1 MVKNSYFGRILIKIL
16 FLAIIGGAVTACKEK
31 TEIVEQVRSLKTI
44 TVSEPATG
52 QIRKFSGIVRATDS
66 SNLSFEVS
74 GRVETV
80 HVDVGSRVGKGQL
93 LAVLDKE
100 PYRLD
105 VDAARA
111 ELEKAKANVVN
122 TKEEYDRQE
131 RVYSQGAGA
140 KSKLEQAKYNYDAA
154 RSQVNYQMAK
164 LNLAKRNL
172 SKTMLTSP
180 YDGYIA
186 WRSVDPHEEIKVGQ
200 KVFAIDAKGT
210 LEVDLAVPETTI
222 NRVHIGTPS
231 TVRFPTMPDHSV
243 KGRISDI
250 GSAAVK
256 SNAFP
261 VKVGLIEPPA
271 NINPGMTAEV
281 SLVLKDDSQIAG
293 YLVPLQAILPAK
305 EVGQGYA
312 FVYDPKTS
320 TVRKTPVQTLG
331 AEQNMTIISEGL
343 SAGDIIAVAGVSFLA
358 DGMKVKLME
367 H

>member
-1 MVKNSYFGRILIKIL
+1 MFNNSYFDRFLIKIL
-16 FLAIIGGAVTACKEK
+16 FLVILGVAVTACKEK
-31 TEIVEQVRSLKTI
+31 PEIVEEVRALKTI
-44 TVSEPATG
+44 TVSQLATG

-74 GRVETV
+74 GNVETV
-80 HVDVGSRVGKGQL
+80 LVDIGDRIQKGQL

-100 PYRLD
+100 PYGLD
-105 VDAARA
+105 VDAAQA
-111 ELEKAKANVVN
+111 ELVAAKAKVVN

-140 KSKLEQAKYNYDAA
+140 KGKLEQAKYNYDAA
-154 RSQVNYQMAK
+154 RSQVDYQIAK

-180 YDGYIA
+180 YEGYIA
-186 WRSVDPHEEIKVGQ
+186 WRSVDPHEAIKVGQ
-200 KVFAIDAKGT
+200 KVFAIDAKGA
-210 LEVDLAVPETTI
+210 LNVELAVPETTI
-222 NRVHIGTPS
+222 HRLHLGTPT
-231 TVRFPTMPDHSV
+231 TVKFPTFPTHSV
-243 KGRISDI
+243 EGRISDI

-261 VKVGLIEPPA
+261 VKVALIEPPV

-281 SLVLKDDSQIAG
+281 SLVLEDESQVSG
-293 YLVPLQAILPAK
+293 YRVPIQAILPGEEAR
-305 EVGQGYA
+305 QGYV
-312 FVYDPKTS
+312 FVYNPKTS
-320 TVRKTPVQTLG
+320 IVRKMPIQTFRE
-331 AEQNMTIISEGL
+331 EQNMTIVTEGL

>member
-74 GRVETV
+74 GSVETV

-105 VDAARA
+105 VDAAQA

>member
-1 MVKNSYFGRILIKIL
+1 
-16 FLAIIGGAVTACKEK
+16 
-31 TEIVEQVRSLKTI
+31 
-44 TVSEPATG
+44 
-52 QIRKFSGIVRATDS
+52 
-66 SNLSFEVS
+66 
-74 GRVETV
+74 
-80 HVDVGSRVGKGQL
+80 
-93 LAVLDKE
+93 
-100 PYRLD
+100 
-105 VDAARA
+105 
-111 ELEKAKANVVN
+111 
-122 TKEEYDRQE
+122 
-131 RVYSQGAGA
+131 
-140 KSKLEQAKYNYDAA
+140 
-154 RSQVNYQMAK
+154 
-164 LNLAKRNL
+164 
-172 SKTMLTSP
+172 
-180 YDGYIA
+180 
-186 WRSVDPHEEIKVGQ
+186 VDPHEEIKVGQ